1 MAICKLNLY
10 RSFLDMSTHS
20 REFFFMHPF
29 PELFFDGRMTKYRG
43 LTIKRIAAKTG
54 QPDNDSSPVKAS

>member
-1 MAICKLNLY
+1 
-10 RSFLDMSTHS
+10 MSTHS

-29 PELFFDGRMTKYRG
+29 PELFYDGRMTKYRG